1 MQSFGRSFH
10 RQGDSRGANSGVRLR
25 SKQEAEFEY
34 QEYQKRTQDKRA
46 LKATP
51 SGSRVF
57 KRAQNVQQRVRGAEQ
72 YREERER
79 AAQEAKIPQAMRMTR
94 SFQRSRSPKAL
105 SIYERDALAG
115 HNNNNA
121 DANTKRSFAV
131 PFGAARNRS
140 DYDYDEFGQ
149 APDYGEFYG
158 ASDSYAPSAQS
169 TLPQFEETAYSFE
182 KSNGN
187 LWYPDDYAYQPNDA
201 AYDPMDVDDVDFT
214 S

>member
-1 MQSFGRSFH
+1 MHCYRVQEMHSLGRSFH
-10 RQGDSRGANSGVRLR
+10 RQGESRGANRGPQLR

-79 AAQEAKIPQAMRMTR
+79 AAQEAQIPQAMRMTR

-115 HNNNNA
+115 SSA
-121 DANTKRSFAV
+121 ASDTKRSFAV
-131 PFGAARNRS
+131 PFGAARTRT
-140 DYDYDEFGQ
+140 DYDYDEFSQ
-149 APDYGEFYG
+149 AQNHGEFYG
-158 ASDSYAPSAQS
+158 ASDSYAPNGQS
-169 TLPQFEETAYSFE
+169 TLPQFEETAYAFE

-187 LWYPDDYAYQPNDA
+187 LWYPDDYAS
-201 AYDPMDVDDVDFT
+201 YDPMDVDDVDFK
-214 S
+214 